1 MTVRNNAQSRS
12 YVLKN
17 DCAFVTAHLEIFHYA
32 HNPVTPESD
41 SYFTFCS
48 TLKPGFH
55 LVFVGL

>member
-1 MTVRNNAQSRS
+1 MLIHDHTSLRMTVP
-12 YVLKN
+12 
-17 DCAFVTAHLEIFHYA
+17 FVTAHLEMFHYA

-55 LVFVGL
+55 LVFEGL